1 MNYEELNTCLRTV
14 NNQPQTSLQC
24 VSVRMQLCKYWLLV
38 KMALKLLSCGK
49 ILGKFTLYPQTCS
62 YSSNADE
69 LIVPSDKVTST
80 YSFIFQKAINSIKA
94 HQARPTFWLS
104 NIILNFC

>member
-1 MNYEELNTCLRTV
+1 MNAEELKRCLRTV
-14 NNQPQTSLQC
+14 NSQRQTSLQC

-62 YSSNADE
+62 DGAEADA
-69 LIVPSDKVTST
+69 LIVPSDKVNST

-94 HQARPTFWLS
+94 HQARPTFWL
-104 NIILNFC
+104 